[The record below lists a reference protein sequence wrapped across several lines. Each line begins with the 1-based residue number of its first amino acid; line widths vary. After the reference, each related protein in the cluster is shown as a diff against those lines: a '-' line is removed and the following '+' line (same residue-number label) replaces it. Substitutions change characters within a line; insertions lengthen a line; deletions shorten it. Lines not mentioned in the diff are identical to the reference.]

1 MRLDEATYIVCMLI
15 VYVLKNVGKIS
26 FEEKLRILH
35 FVSILSRCF
44 EDNLYK
50 IYTCENK
57 AVLEY
62 NAK

>member
-1 MRLDEATYIVCMLI
+1 MRLDEATYIVCMLT

-35 FVSILSRCF
+35 FVSILSRRF
-44 EDNLYK
+44 EDNVYK